1 MRIVEHSRELM
12 WKCGLMP
19 HKNPT
24 HSNCFVVQVCVV
36 ILFSTWTYNALGEP
50 PPISTD
56 RILQT
61 NSPDILQPGYSQI
74 ETGFYSYETDKE
86 NNVKSKHS
94 FLNNTIYRIGFREDM
109 ELRVGL
115 YGYNLEHVGSEDNS
129 GVSDGE
135 LSTKIL
141 LLEGSESNPKT
152 TLNAGFTVPTGNDAF
167 SSDRADPFFSFIPSF
182 TNLFPDSISND
193 NSLGITWSDANA
205 DFKYGTLW
213 GYGISK
219 SVTFYGEFF
228 GSIPIDSGSNSH
240 GFDWGFTWAVKN
252 NLQLDIVAGNSLND
266 TATDF
271 FMNAGLSMRFPE

>member
-1 MRIVEHSRELM
+1 MTHKSPMRNNCFAAQACAVIFFLM
-12 WKCGLMP
+12 W
-19 HKNPT
+19 
-24 HSNCFVVQVCVV
+24 
-36 ILFSTWTYNALGEP
+36 TYSALGDL

-61 NSPDILQPGYSQI
+61 NSPDIMQSGYSQI

-86 NNVKSKHS
+86 NNTKSKHS
-94 FLNNTIYRIGFREDM
+94 LLNNTIYRIGFREDM
-109 ELRVGL
+109 ELRVGF

-129 GVSDGE
+129 GASDGE

-152 TLNAGFTVPTGNDAF
+152 TLNAGFTVPTGSDAF
-167 SSDRADPFFSFIPSF
+167 SSNRADPFFSFIPSF
-182 TNLFPDSISND
+182 TNFLPDSTYND
-193 NSLGITWSDANA
+193 NSLGVTWNDSNA

-213 GYGISK
+213 GFNISE
-219 SVTFYGEFF
+219 SVIFYGEFF

-252 NLQLDIVAGNSLND
+252 NLQLDIFAGNSLND

-271 FMNAGLSMRFPE
+271 FINAGLSMRFPE